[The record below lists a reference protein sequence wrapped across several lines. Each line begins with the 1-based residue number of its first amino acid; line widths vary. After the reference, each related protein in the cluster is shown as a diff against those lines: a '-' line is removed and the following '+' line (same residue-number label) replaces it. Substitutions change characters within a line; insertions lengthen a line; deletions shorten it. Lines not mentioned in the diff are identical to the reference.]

1 VGAVKIGRGIAGI
14 DKFRIQGPAARVIMS
29 GEVDLAQETQKL
41 RVRISPHVSDTFSL
55 AGALVGG
62 PIAGVA
68 AFIAQKVLKDPL
80 DEMASYEYGVT
91 GTWSEP
97 TVKRL
102 GTQAPDADKPVQ

>member
-1 VGAVKIGRGIAGI
+1 MAG
-14 DKFRIQGPAARVIMS
+14 D
-29 GEVDLAQETQKL
+29 VDLAQETQKL
-41 RVRISPHVSDTFSL
+41 KVRISPHVSDTVSL

-80 DEMASYEYGVT
+80 DQMASYEYGVT

-97 TVKRL
+97 NVQRVALPVTEAEK
-102 GTQAPDADKPVQ
+102 APQ